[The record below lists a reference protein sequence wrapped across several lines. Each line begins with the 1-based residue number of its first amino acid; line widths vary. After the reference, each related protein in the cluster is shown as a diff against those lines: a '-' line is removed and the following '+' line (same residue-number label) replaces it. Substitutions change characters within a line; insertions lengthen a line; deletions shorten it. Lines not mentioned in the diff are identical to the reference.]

1 MPATPDAEPA
11 RVDTEG
17 RRWLDV
23 GTVVERDDA
32 YLLLEHGCAEPFC
45 QESRA
50 WVNAQPPEARQRH
63 GRLLCLHQ
71 RLVLER
77 EEYLIDA
84 AAGFCD
90 DWEDDCPHVDA

>member
-17 RRWLDV
+17 RRWLDC

-45 QESRA
+45 AEARA
-50 WVNAQPPEARQRH
+50 WVNRQTPQARQRH
-63 GRLLCLHQ
+63 GRLLRLHQ

-84 AAGFCD
+84 AAGFGD